1 MVAHST
7 AAASGSLRALT
18 VSACNNAS
26 CASSVVSALDLDDVI
41 ATRIELGAD
50 GLAAIAYVG
59 AGGLPKLFHCRNRDC
74 TAGRVS
80 ALAGASRSGLEV
92 ALAMGSDGLPL
103 VVHRA
108 DTASTQVQATHCG
121 NRSCQ

>member
-1 MVAHST
+1 VT
-7 AAASGSLRALT
+7 
-18 VSACNNAS
+18 
-26 CASSVVSALDLDDVI
+26 

-50 GLAAIAYVG
+50 GLANIAYVG

-74 TAGRVS
+74 TAGSVS

-92 ALAMGSDGLPL
+92 ALATGADGVPL

-108 DTASTQVQATHCG
+108 VAASTQVQATHCG
-121 NRSCQ
+121 TRSCQ